1 MLEQDYIVKQI
12 KEMIRMLLKL
22 LFNIDTENP
31 AIEMLE
37 TEVEQT
43 AMQELLDRVDSGDI
57 GGAEDVIF
65 DMADE
70 EGKEKLDFILIFFSY
85 LNEKPDSFLEANDFS
100 RHEIKEDLGSIL
112 KKFGYEYM
120 IETFLE

>member
-22 LFNIDTENP
+22 LLNIDTESL
-31 AIEMLE
+31 AAELLE
-37 TEVEQT
+37 TEAEQA

-57 GGAEDVIF
+57 GGAEDVIY

-70 EGKEKLDFILIFFSY
+70 EGRERLDFILIFFSY

-100 RHEIKEDLGSIL
+100 RHEIRDDLGSIL
-112 KKFGYEYM
+112 KKLGYGYM

>member
-22 LFNIDTENP
+22 LFNIDTESP
-31 AIEMLE
+31 AVELLE
-37 TEVEQT
+37 TEAEQA